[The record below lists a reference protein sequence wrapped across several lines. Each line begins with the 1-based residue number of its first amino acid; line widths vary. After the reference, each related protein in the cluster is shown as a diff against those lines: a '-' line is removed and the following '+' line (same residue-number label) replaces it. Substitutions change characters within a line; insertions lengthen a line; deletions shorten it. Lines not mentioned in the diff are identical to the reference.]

1 MKRQIKASLAFKSQK
16 AAQKPSFGNNVINGL
31 TPPAQ
36 NMQKDAPWPFNDLPV
51 SLEDLST
58 INTNLDDAVTE
69 ALTGNHSAV
78 ANVKN
83 VVAVWNSAF
92 TLTANYVSTVANGD
106 ATLIRKAGFV
116 PTKGET
122 SPTQKP
128 GAVAGF
134 NATIN
139 GSKGAIIAGA
149 KKALPDVCTY
159 LYSAVPDGVTVTY
172 NGNTMIITAGD
183 KCIYLLPDTH
193 RQTELYNLPSGVPY
207 NISVFGINRAG
218 SGPAATSVQVIPQ

>member
-1 MKRQIKASLAFKSQK
+1 MKKPIKASLAFKPQK
-16 AAQKPSFGNNVINGL
+16 AAQKPTFGNSIINGL

-36 NMQKDAPWPFNDLPV
+36 GEQDADPWPFNDLPV
-51 SLEDLST
+51 ALKDLDA
-58 INTNLDDAVTE
+58 INNDLNDAVTE
-69 ALTGNHSAV
+69 ALTGNHSAI

-83 VVAVWNSAF
+83 VVAAWNIAF

-106 ATLIRKAGFV
+106 ATIIRKAGFV

-122 SPTQKP
+122 SPMQKP
-128 GAVAGF
+128 GAVTGF

-149 KKALPDVCTY
+149 TKALPDVCTY

-172 NGNTMIITAGD
+172 NGNTMIITVGD

-193 RQTELYNLPSGVPY
+193 KQTELCNLPSGVPY
-207 NISVFGINRAG
+207 HIECIWH
-218 SGPAATSVQVIPQ
+218 